1 MKKRFAK
8 PGFWPLNGD
17 SQCLRS
23 CVASSQ
29 ASLNGSA
36 ATTRHVMPPSADC
49 EVELRWEEGNCP
61 RERSYT
67 TVPSFVDTNI
77 LVYAEDRN
85 TKAKHETAR
94 DLVIELWE
102 KREGVLSIQVLQEFY
117 VTATRKL
124 KKPLSAAKA
133 REIVHEYLTWT
144 VVENTSRLL
153 TAALVLHQSAQ
164 LSFWDAMV
172 VQAAVEA
179 GCDTLYSEDL
189 NAGQRFGSVVV
200 VNPFK

>member
-1 MKKRFAK
+1 M
-8 PGFWPLNGD
+8 NGN
-17 SQCLRS
+17 
-23 CVASSQ
+23 V
-29 ASLNGSA
+29 
-36 ATTRHVMPPSADC
+36 ATTERAIPLSVVCAVDQTSA
-49 EVELRWEEGNCP
+49 EESSP
-61 RERSYT
+61 RERNYT
-67 TVPSFVDTNI
+67 TVASFVDPNI
-77 LVYAEDRN
+77 LVYAEDRH
-85 TKAKHETAR
+85 TKATHETAR

-102 KREGVLSIQVLQEFY
+102 KRDGVLSIQVLQEFY

-133 REIVHEYLTWT
+133 QEIVHEYLTWT

-153 TAALVLHQSAQ
+153 SAALELHQSAQ

-172 VQAAVEA
+172 VQAAIEA

-200 VNPFK
+200 VNPFKQR